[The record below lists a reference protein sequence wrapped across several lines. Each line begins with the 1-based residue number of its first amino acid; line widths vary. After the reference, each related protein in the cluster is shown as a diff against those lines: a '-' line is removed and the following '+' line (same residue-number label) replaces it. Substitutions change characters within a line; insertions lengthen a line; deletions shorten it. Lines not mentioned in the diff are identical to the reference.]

1 MRVLTALK
9 WFACSWQAFQS
20 FFGKLGYE
28 AVAILFL
35 HLHFSHGPLLR
46 GLWLL
51 VGVPKSH
58 LNFFPMGLGFPRV
71 QKISSLGF
79 PGIFSNGKILCKT
92 TKIWYFGK
100 DYGKK
105 GSTNEFVTFQ
115 KWYSK
120 VLFSLAKI
128 RFWNPN
134 HLAWV
139 LAIIIPYC
147 FTI

>member
-1 MRVLTALK
+1 MKVSK
-9 WFACSWQAFQS
+9 
-20 FFGKLGYE
+20 KLS
-28 AVAILFL
+28 
-35 HLHFSHGPLLR
+35 HL
-46 GLWLL
+46 
-51 VGVPKSH
+51 GVPKSH

-128 RFWNPN
+128 RF
-134 HLAWV
+134 
-139 LAIIIPYC
+139 
-147 FTI
+147 